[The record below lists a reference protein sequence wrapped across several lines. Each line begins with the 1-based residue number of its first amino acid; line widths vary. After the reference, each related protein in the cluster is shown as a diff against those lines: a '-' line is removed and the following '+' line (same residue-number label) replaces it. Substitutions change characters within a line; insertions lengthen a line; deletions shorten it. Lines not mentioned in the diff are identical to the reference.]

1 MIFHINMK
9 YSQAV
14 TIGAAWASDLTAN
27 GLVKNFANVHCVHHV
42 STRNVESLTF
52 GIFHYQV

>member
-1 MIFHINMK
+1 MK

-42 STRNVESLTF
+42 NTRNVESLTF